1 MKAAKVA
8 SAIRASYSPRKEELG
23 SKCITVDTL
32 CQLRAWNYRKCRAKV
47 AIATLVT
54 ATFYV
59 PGALTLL
66 KSFQGAAK
74 EELSANFDFDCV
86 CLVTDRVEASEVR
99 YLKQAGW
106 LIKHVHRLPVLGC
119 SEEDLVSE
127 HFMECYQKL
136 WLWTMEEYVG
146 ILYIDADAIVTRPVS
161 HIFRALSFSP
171 IGFAAAPD
179 WDLDKRCFYKDYF
192 NAGVLAIR
200 PCFPIFEDMCKK
212 LANHRPVN
220 GFAEQDF
227 LNDYYAR
234 DIYQIWSGFHV
245 GMTWLHPGCN
255 ALKFVYVDSSQV
267 WNSIYDT
274 ICIVHYAHKK
284 PWKLLKNTSCLHV
297 GLSYEPDERRDCFE
311 NSKCW
316 ILHDYWHIIRAMPQD
331 HREFP
336 FPPRA
341 VPDSYNPLQ
350 EYRRLDQVIER
361 YIPKA
366 DKSEGHCGHL
376 SFMQLSNLIWDL
388 YSSKEFHYDVAM
400 HFLSNPLRMQHVI
413 QRVTPQ
419 VD

>member
-66 KSFQGAAK
+66 KSFQ
-74 EELSANFDFDCV
+74 
-86 CLVTDRVEASEVR
+86 VTDRVEASEVR

-119 SEEDLVSE
+119 SEEDLV
-127 HFMECYQKL
+127 L
-136 WLWTMEEYVG
+136 LLLLIGIWTN
-146 ILYIDADAIVTRPVS
+146 DVS
-161 HIFRALSFSP
+161 
-171 IGFAAAPD
+171 
-179 WDLDKRCFYKDYF
+179 
-192 NAGVLAIR
+192 IR
-200 PCFPIFEDMCKK
+200 TTSM
-212 LANHRPVN
+212 LVPVN

-366 DKSEGHCGHL
+366 DKSEVL
-376 SFMQLSNLIWDL
+376 K
-388 YSSKEFHYDVAM
+388 SSIMMLQCTF
-400 HFLSNPLRMQHVI
+400 
-413 QRVTPQ
+413 
-419 VD
+419 